1 MLEGDAFRTV
11 GDAGPYGSI
20 TYDPYR
26 QPEVCSF
33 GMSAMADHYKHPLF
47 TPPESTVRKGGFLRF
62 CGCFPLKYFARETFV
77 HAKTKNASTEDARTL
92 IYEQTVNERFFQIFI
107 GKSKK
112 CEKVKIIFKKQPK
125 IMKFA

>member
-11 GDAGPYGSI
+11 EDAGPYGSI

-26 QPEVCSF
+26 QQAACSF
-33 GMSAMADHYKHPLF
+33 GTSAMADRYKHPLF

-77 HAKTKNASTEDARTL
+77 HAKTKMRRQRTPAPL

-107 GKSKK
+107 EKTKK